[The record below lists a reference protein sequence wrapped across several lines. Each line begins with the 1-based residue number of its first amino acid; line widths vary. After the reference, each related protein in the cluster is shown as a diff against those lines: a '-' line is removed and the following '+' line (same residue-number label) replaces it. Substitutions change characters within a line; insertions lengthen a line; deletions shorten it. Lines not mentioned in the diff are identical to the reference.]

1 MAIELSKP
9 KMTISGLC
17 LSIINPRGPMLSG
30 LFSLRTQS
38 ATVYLELVSKDK
50 YGGEFE
56 PYTTW
61 KNKLIATPVMMFT
74 VVPRILTLSLFF
86 ASCFPLFSN
95 YGSEGFRFGL
105 ILFICTFILYA
116 LSFAVGSYVGIIKPF
131 ENKGKKVEKSK
142 LILSGLSAL
151 ISPCL
156 IVDQTCGTFLWASC
170 LSIINHFILL
180 VGLALTLELNPSMW
194 NSSLA
199 NSETF
204 GSSQGNTDFF
214 RQTLW
219 LKFKF
224 FQIWLKIFYRAFE
237 LV

>member
-1 MAIELSKP
+1 MLSTP
-9 KMTISGLC
+9 NMTISELC
-17 LSIINPRGPMLSG
+17 LSIINPRGPILS
-30 LFSLRTQS
+30 SLLSLSYKST
-38 ATVYLELVSKDK
+38 TVYLELTTTDK
-50 YGGEFE
+50 YGDKCE
-56 PYTTW
+56 PYSTW

-95 YGSEGFRFGL
+95 YDSEGFRFGL

-116 LSFAVGSYVGIIKPF
+116 LSFAIVSYVRIIKPF
-131 ENKGKKVEKSK
+131 NKANPKREVEKSK

-170 LSIINHFILL
+170 LSIIYHFILL
-180 VGLALTLELNPSMW
+180 VGFALTLEINPSLW
-194 NSSLA
+194 NPSVT

-204 GSSQGNTDFF
+204 GSSQGNTDIFF
-214 RQTLW
+214 YLG
-219 LKFKF
+219 KH
-224 FQIWLKIFYRAFE
+224 YDSNFE
-237 LV
+237 I

>member
-1 MAIELSKP
+1 MVSTP
-9 KMTISGLC
+9 NMTISELY
-17 LSIINPRGPMLSG
+17 LSIINPRGPILS
-30 LFSLRTQS
+30 SLLSLSTKS
-38 ATVYLELVSKDK
+38 ATVYLELVSTDK
-50 YGGEFE
+50 YGLKFE

-61 KNKLIATPVMMFT
+61 KNKLIASPAMIFT

-116 LSFAVGSYVGIIKPF
+116 VIFAIGSYMAIIK
-131 ENKGKKVEKSK
+131 KKKVVDKSK

-170 LSIINHFILL
+170 LSIINHVILL
-180 VGLALTLELNPSMW
+180 IGLALTLKLDPSMW

-199 NSETF
+199 NAENK
-204 GSSQGNTDFF
+204 QGYTDF
-214 RQTLW
+214 
-219 LKFKF
+219 
-224 FQIWLKIFYRAFE
+224 KI
-237 LV
+237 

>member
-1 MAIELSKP
+1 MLSTP
-9 KMTISGLC
+9 NMTISELC
-17 LSIINPRGPMLSG
+17 LSIINPRGPMLSS
-30 LFSLRTQS
+30 LFSLSSKST
-38 ATVYLELVSKDK
+38 TVYLELTSRDK

-61 KNKLIATPVMMFT
+61 KNKLIATPVMILT
-74 VVPRILTLSLFF
+74 VVPRILTLSMFF
-86 ASCFPLFSN
+86 SSCFPLFSN

-116 LSFAVGSYVGIIKPF
+116 VLFAIGSYVGNFKSF
-131 ENKGKKVEKSK
+131 QTKNRKLEVSK

-170 LSIINHFILL
+170 LSIIHHLILL
-180 VGLALTLELNPSMW
+180 VGLGLTLVHNPSMW

-199 NSETF
+199 NSKGT
-204 GSSQGNTDFF
+204 
-214 RQTLW
+214 
-219 LKFKF
+219 
-224 FQIWLKIFYRAFE
+224 
-237 LV
+237 